1 MPTGFYAESAMT
13 NDHPR
18 IDWRKPGRKERLQEL
33 ILDGKSNT
41 EIVDVLADEW
51 EPWINFDTVANARRR
66 LGLTG
71 YLENADNEVKV
82 YKEDTLP
89 DGDYMVSCDYHAP
102 YYSTL
107 WVNRLLAVARKFK
120 IKKHIIAGDLLDQN
134 YAKFHAII
142 DGEEK
147 SSLDMERDNTDPM
160 LKVLAWFDETI
171 LIRGNHEGRVSRMTD
186 ARIQSRHIIELF
198 GRPLADK
205 LVYSDYDRVNVG
217 EDWLIVHP
225 KSYSQISGSVAVR
238 LAEKFHRH
246 VLNAH
251 GHFFALR
258 WDRSGRYMGIDIG
271 GLFQPDKVGYQSLST
286 STHPSWGQGFC
297 MIKNNHPYLFHSGTD
312 WDFWLK

>member
-1 MPTGFYAESAMT
+1 MT
-13 NDHPR
+13 NDRPR
-18 IDWRKPGRKERLQEL
+18 INWQEAGRKERLQEL
-33 ILDGKSNT
+33 ILEGNT
-41 EIVDVLADEW
+41 SVEIAAVLTDEW
-51 EPWINFDTVANARRR
+51 GQYINFDTVSNARRR
-66 LGLTG
+66 LGLVG
-71 YLENADNEVKV
+71 YLENADNAVKT

-160 LKVLAWFDETI
+160 LKVLAWFNETI

-198 GRPLADK
+198 GRPLAEK
-205 LVYSDYDRVNVG
+205 LIYSDYDRINVG
-217 EDWLIVHP
+217 DEWLIVHP
-225 KSYSQISGSVAVR
+225 KSYSQISGSVALR
-238 LAEKFHRH
+238 LAEKFNRH

-251 GHFFALR
+251 GHFIALR
-258 WDRSGRYMGIDIG
+258 FDRSGKYMGVDLG
-271 GLFQPDKVGYQSLST
+271 GMFDPAKVGYQTLST
-286 STHPSWGQGFC
+286 STHPTWNQGFG
-297 MIKNNHPYLFHSGTD
+297 MIYHGHFHHFHDGTD
-312 WDFWLK
+312 FRLWT